1 MRWFCIFLDVVAGEP
16 LVDDL
21 FLPGFA
27 ADALPGDAARQGS
40 ETGGAGVVFGAD
52 GQTAAQ

>member
-1 MRWFCIFLDVVAGEP
+1 MRRFCLFLDVVAGEP

-21 FLPGFA
+21 FLLRFA
-27 ADALPGDAARQGS
+27 ADALPGDAARQGG